1 MPDANDQNPG
11 QAPTNQ
17 DDQMSPETQTDDQTT
32 QTTPDGDGQEP
43 DASKTF
49 DAEYVKKLRAEA
61 AANRK
66 KASQLEA
73 ELKKH
78 QDAQLSEIEK
88 AKKAAAE
95 TAARLEATEAALR
108 AERVGREVERAAVK
122 LNLDPELAGRL
133 VSADMLEFDDETGMP
148 TNTEKVL
155 QGLLKKWPNL
165 VKGQVQPANINANDG
180 RGTALPDP
188 KAREAEL
195 RKRFRI

>member
-1 MPDANDQNPG
+1 MPTDANDQDMG
-11 QAPTNQ
+11 QMPDSQ
-17 DDQMSPETQTDDQTT
+17 DDQVSPGSNDDGQ
-32 QTTPDGDGQEP
+32 QIERGSDGQEP
-43 DASKTF
+43 DAKTF

-66 KASQLEA
+66 KAQQLEG

-95 TAARLEATEAALR
+95 TATKLEAAEAALR

-122 LNLDPELAGRL
+122 LNLDPELAARL
-133 VSADMLEFDDETGMP
+133 VSVEMLEFDDAGLP

-165 VKGQVQPANINANDG
+165 VKGQVQPASINANDG
-180 RGTALPDP
+180 RGTAPPDP

>member
-1 MPDANDQNPG
+1 MPTDVNDQDAG
-11 QAPTNQ
+11 QVPDSQ
-17 DDQMSPETQTDDQTT
+17 DDQVSPGSDDTQVTT
-32 QTTPDGDGQEP
+32 GDDGQEP

-88 AKKAAAE
+88 AKKAASE
-95 TAARLEATEAALR
+95 TAARLEAAEAALR
-108 AERVGREVERAAVK
+108 AERVGREVERAAIK

-133 VSADMLEFDDETGMP
+133 VSADMLEFDEESGMP

-155 QGLLKKWPNL
+155 QGLLKKWPQL
-165 VKGQVQPANINANDG
+165 AKTQQQPAANINANDG
-180 RGTALPDP
+180 RGTAPPDP